1 MVMDRKPYVA
11 GRFYP
16 DDPQKLGSMLE
27 SFFEGAD
34 TKTAVPSIIVPH
46 AGYMYSGKVAGA
58 IYSKIWKTKKPE
70 IKRQTADTS
79 A

>member
-1 MVMDRKPYVA
+1 MVWKPHFQRLYASAPADDLLTHLGIAERHKYAFLLASLVITVLLAEIFDRC
-11 GRFYP
+11 
-16 DDPQKLGSMLE
+16 
-27 SFFEGAD
+27 
-34 TKTAVPSIIVPH
+34 T
-46 AGYMYSGKVAGA
+46 GA